1 MNSFF
6 QTNKTLVTYSLIL
19 FIIIIPVF
27 GLNFFLS
34 IIGNVLLLFFLITLL
49 IVLILFLSFNFLKS
63 KVNTCQQCGVISLG
77 LNDTCINCGADLG
90 DINIKQTKLDKNPGE
105 ITIEVKAEEIK

>member
-1 MNSFF
+1 MNSFI
-6 QTNKTLVTYSLIL
+6 QTNKTLVTVSLI
-19 FIIIIPVF
+19 FFIIIPVF

-49 IVLILFLSFNFLKS
+49 IVLIAFLSFNSLKS
-63 KVNTCQQCGVISLG
+63 KVNTCEQCGAISLG

-90 DINIKQTKLDKNPGE
+90 DINITNTKLDQNPGE
-105 ITIEVKAEEIK
+105 RTIEVKAEEIK

>member
-1 MNSFF
+1 MNSFI
-6 QTNKTLVTYSLIL
+6 QTNKTLVTFSLI
-19 FIIIIPVF
+19 FFIIIPVF

-49 IVLILFLSFNFLKS
+49 IILIAFLSFNFLKS
-63 KVNTCQQCGVISLG
+63 KVNTCEQCGAISLG

-90 DINIKQTKLDKNPGE
+90 DINIKNTKLDQNPGE
-105 ITIEVKAEEIK
+105 RTIEVKAEEIK

>member
-1 MNSFF
+1 MNSFIK
-6 QTNKTLVTYSLIL
+6 TNKTLVTFSLI
-19 FIIIIPVF
+19 FFIIIPVF

-49 IVLILFLSFNFLKS
+49 ILLIAFLSFNFLKS
-63 KVNTCQQCGVISLG
+63 KVNTCEQCGAISLG

-90 DINIKQTKLDKNPGE
+90 DINIKHTKLDQNPGE
-105 ITIEVKAEEIK
+105 RTIEVKAEEIK

>member
-1 MNSFF
+1 MNSFI
-6 QTNKTLVTYSLIL
+6 QTNKTLVTFSLI
-19 FIIIIPVF
+19 FFIIIPVF

-49 IVLILFLSFNFLKS
+49 IILIAFLSFNFLKS
-63 KVNTCQQCGVISLG
+63 EINTCEQCGAISLG

-90 DINIKQTKLDKNPGE
+90 DINIKNTKLDQNPGE
-105 ITIEVKAEEIK
+105 RTIEVKAEEIK

>member
-1 MNSFF
+1 MNSFI
-6 QTNKTLVTYSLIL
+6 QTNKTLVTFSLI
-19 FIIIIPVF
+19 FFIIIPVF

-49 IVLILFLSFNFLKS
+49 IILIAFLSFNFLKS
-63 KVNTCQQCGVISLG
+63 KVNTCEQCGTISIG

-90 DINIKQTKLDKNPGE
+90 HINIKNTKLDQNPGE
-105 ITIEVKAEEIK
+105 RTIEVKAEEIK

>member
-1 MNSFF
+1 MNSFI
-6 QTNKTLVTYSLIL
+6 QTNKTLVTFSLIF
-19 FIIIIPVF
+19 FILIPVF

-49 IVLILFLSFNFLKS
+49 IILIAFLSFNFLKS
-63 KVNTCQQCGVISLG
+63 KVNTCEQCGAISLG

-90 DINIKQTKLDKNPGE
+90 DINIKNTKLDQNPGE
-105 ITIEVKAEEIK
+105 RTIEVKAEEIK

>member
-1 MNSFF
+1 MNSFI
-6 QTNKTLVTYSLIL
+6 QANKTLVTFSLIF
-19 FIIIIPVF
+19 FIIIPLF

-63 KVNTCQQCGVISLG
+63 KVSTCEQCGVTSLG
-77 LNDTCINCGADLG
+77 LNYTCINCGADLRE
-90 DINIKQTKLDKNPGE
+90 INIKQTKLDKNPGKR
-105 ITIEVKAEEIK
+105 TIEVKAEEIK

>member
-1 MNSFF
+1 MNSFI
-6 QTNKTLVTYSLIL
+6 QTNKTLVTVSLI
-19 FIIIIPVF
+19 FFIIIPVF

-49 IVLILFLSFNFLKS
+49 IILIAFLSFNFLKS
-63 KVNTCQQCGVISLG
+63 KVNTCEQCGAISLG

-90 DINIKQTKLDKNPGE
+90 DINIKNTKLDQNPGE
-105 ITIEVKAEEIK
+105 RTIEVKAEEIK

>member
-1 MNSFF
+1 MNSFI
-6 QTNKTLVTYSLIL
+6 QTNKTLVTFSLI
-19 FIIIIPVF
+19 FFIIIPVF

-49 IVLILFLSFNFLKS
+49 ILIIVFLSFNFLNS
-63 KVNTCQQCGVISLG
+63 KISRCKQCGTVSLG